1 MKKALYD
8 DPLKVTPFSKNFE
21 EKRSQPGG
29 MRTPLM
35 QMSTQRDQNGVHAVN
50 HGSTFKALF
59 DMAEPTSAYFSLD
72 VELD

>member
-1 MKKALYD
+1 
-8 DPLKVTPFSKNFE
+8 
-21 EKRSQPGG
+21 
-29 MRTPLM
+29 M